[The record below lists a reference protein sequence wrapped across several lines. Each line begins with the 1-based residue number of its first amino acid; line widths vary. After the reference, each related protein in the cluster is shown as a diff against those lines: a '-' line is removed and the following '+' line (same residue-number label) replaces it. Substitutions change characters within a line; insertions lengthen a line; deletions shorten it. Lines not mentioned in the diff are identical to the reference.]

1 MTLSPPIGHQTVSGQ
16 RELATGHINKK
27 RAQVHALKY
36 IGMVAVISRSYR
48 GHMAGL
54 SRNLPL
60 FEPFP
65 SSSRVVPGR
74 WSRDARLIE
83 SALCLN
89 DTRFEPGASFR

>member
-1 MTLSPPIGHQTVSGQ
+1 MTLFKGLIHSY
-16 RELATGHINKK
+16 INKK

-65 SSSRVVPGR
+65 GSSGVVP
-74 WSRDARLIE
+74 E
-83 SALCLN
+83 
-89 DTRFEPGASFR
+89 